1 MINIFITI
9 YRRFSITLGNKPFQI
24 SFLFLAL
31 VEAGLAFMREMLME
45 DDSKVTAALTG
56 TTEGGY
62 ADATNSY
69 LWITTVAQMGMG
81 FVLPFALMF
90 VAIPLETF
98 VHAMRTVF
106 GLIGVG
112 TLRVVAWF
120 LRMLGN
126 VMRFFSNSLV
136 QIYDLVIFAPLW
148 LERTVK
154 NKHPKEEDTEV
165 DVSSP
170 I

>member
-1 MINIFITI
+1 METLRITRLFPVI
-9 YRRFSITLGNKPFQI
+9 GSLNDKIRLRLVWVFFSIL
-24 SFLFLAL
+24 LFLAM

-112 TLRVVAWF
+112 MLRVVAWF

-126 VMRFFSNSLV
+126 VIRFFSNFLKKSNIWVGLGC
-136 QIYDLVIFAPLW
+136 
-148 LERTVK
+148 
-154 NKHPKEEDTEV
+154 
-165 DVSSP
+165 
-170 I
+170 